1 MYTPRILRY
10 LTLGAIL
17 CGSFS
22 VAHAQPSK
30 VPDVP
35 PVAPSVSSD
44 EDVANT
50 RDQLLKLLKISPTLT
65 QVIAADPSLLA
76 NQDYVNRNNP
86 ELGRFLQA
94 HPEVARNPDF
104 YLFADLP
111 HNGRSRGDSLERRIW
126 RGAPEPERYSSTERL
141 MNEVGPFF
149 VFVIF
154 MGALIWLIRVMLA
167 NRRWGRIFQLQTEVH
182 GKLIDK
188 LGSTQELLTY
198 METDAGKRFL
208 EAAPIPVDFE
218 KDDRLPAILSRV
230 LLPLSVGIV
239 LTLLGIGL
247 LFLRHSLADDAEPLL
262 VLGTVA
268 LMPGIGFIISACI
281 TWLLA
286 SRLGLM
292 PAPVS
297 ASEITYTKDRQ

>member
-1 MYTPRILRY
+1 MYTPRILRS
-10 LTLGAIL
+10 LALGAIL

-22 VAHAQPSK
+22 APHAQTPK
-30 VPDVP
+30 APAA
-35 PVAPSVSSD
+35 PVEPIATTD
-44 EDVANT
+44 TDVANT
-50 RDQLLKLLKISPTLT
+50 REELLRLLKISPTLT

-111 HNGRSRGDSLERRIW
+111 HNVRSRGESLERRVW
-126 RGAPEPERYSSTERL
+126 TGAPEPDRNSSTERL
-141 MNEVGPFF
+141 MNDVGPFL
-149 VFVIF
+149 VFLIF

-167 NRRWGRIFQLQTEVH
+167 NRRWGRIFKLQTEVH

-188 LGSTQELLTY
+188 LGSTPELLSY

-247 LFLRHSLADDAEPLL
+247 LFLRHSLVDQAEPLL

-268 LMPGIGFIISACI
+268 LMPGIGFIIAAGI

-292 PAPVS
+292 PAAVS
-297 ASEITYTKDRQ
+297 ANEITHTKDRQ